1 MTISSSLNAGV
12 AALSANAS
20 RLASISDNIANSA
33 TFGYKRVETDFQ
45 SMVIS
50 GGGGTYSA
58 GGVRASTQRLIDQGG
73 SLVTTN
79 NATDLAVRGRGM
91 LPVARAAEVGAGN
104 GGQQMLL
111 TSTGSFRT
119 DADGILKTDSGLVLL
134 GWPANPDGS
143 VPEFPRDTAD
153 GLEPVRIN
161 VNQLTGEPTTEITL
175 GLNLP
180 ADDKGSEFE
189 PPLPA
194 ELQGGTSNP
203 LPIEFAVQIGEDS
216 GAPEISGTRMPAK
229 LALTSDTAL
238 VVDGERD
245 WDMRSIP
252 KGVGLNASAM
262 APAAVDALPMVAKST
277 LERPQTVSVQP
288 QNIEATDIPITDA
301 KRSADAGVIS
311 QISVPAPQMISSQPK
326 PILAAVLKPEAPLA
340 VVQTAPELGALQQS
354 ASQVDAMPVRVTQTG
369 SAPLSML
376 AAPMLQP
383 ETRFSYPID
392 TTMQAG
398 VVQPDMGSALATPAP
413 TALQNSPVALSA
425 AMTAIPAGAD
435 NPERGLGLEAVSAA
449 AELRS
454 TLPADAEVRPAAST
468 PSTQVETARQV
479 AVQIADA
486 VRSGEKPIELTLNP
500 AELGRVRLALAPG
513 DGVMMVTVLADRPET
528 LDLMRRHIDM
538 LAQELRTIGYGSTAF
553 SFGQGG
559 DGTAPE
565 GFAPSGG
572 GDSETQDTASGIPET
587 PASGAPLGVHDRLD
601 IRL

>member
-1 MTISSSLNAGV
+1 
-12 AALSANAS
+12 
-20 RLASISDNIANSA
+20 
-33 TFGYKRVETDFQ
+33 
-45 SMVIS
+45 
-50 GGGGTYSA
+50 
-58 GGVRASTQRLIDQGG
+58 
-73 SLVTTN
+73 
-79 NATDLAVRGRGM
+79 
-91 LPVARAAEVGAGN
+91 
-104 GGQQMLL
+104 
-111 TSTGSFRT
+111 
-119 DADGILKTDSGLVLL
+119 
-134 GWPANPDGS
+134 
-143 VPEFPRDTAD
+143 
-153 GLEPVRIN
+153 
-161 VNQLTGEPTTEITL
+161 
-175 GLNLP
+175 
-180 ADDKGSEFE
+180 
-189 PPLPA
+189 
-194 ELQGGTSNP
+194 
-203 LPIEFAVQIGEDS
+203 
-216 GAPEISGTRMPAK
+216 
-229 LALTSDTAL
+229 
-238 VVDGERD
+238 
-245 WDMRSIP
+245 
-252 KGVGLNASAM
+252 
-262 APAAVDALPMVAKST
+262 
-277 LERPQTVSVQP
+277 
-288 QNIEATDIPITDA
+288 
-301 KRSADAGVIS
+301 
-311 QISVPAPQMISSQPK
+311 
-326 PILAAVLKPEAPLA
+326 
-340 VVQTAPELGALQQS
+340 
-354 ASQVDAMPVRVTQTG
+354 
-369 SAPLSML
+369 
-376 AAPMLQP
+376 
-383 ETRFSYPID
+383 
-392 TTMQAG
+392 
-398 VVQPDMGSALATPAP
+398 MGSALATPAP